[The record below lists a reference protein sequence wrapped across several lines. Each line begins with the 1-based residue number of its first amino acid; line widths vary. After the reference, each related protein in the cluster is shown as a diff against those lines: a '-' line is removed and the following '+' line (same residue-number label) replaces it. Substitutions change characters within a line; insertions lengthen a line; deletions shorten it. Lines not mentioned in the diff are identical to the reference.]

1 MGWWDG
7 AATARKQSAKA
18 FSNSGCY
25 AEAHITPCSLTALID
40 QLQMNFRQHKFTII
54 QILLVVGLLVFIA
67 LRSQGETMSNTSFP
81 DMKQTIISAVDLSDV
96 TEGSELDIKKYY
108 RLNPDD
114 YEGISY
120 YMPNTGMTAQEILL
134 VKLNDMS
141 QSDAVMAAMAERATQ
156 RATSFD
162 GYAPEQY
169 EMINDRVQL
178 AKGNYV
184 IMIIHPDAQAAKEAF
199 LNAY

>member
-1 MGWWDG
+1 
-7 AATARKQSAKA
+7 
-18 FSNSGCY
+18 
-25 AEAHITPCSLTALID
+25 
-40 QLQMNFRQHKFTII
+40 
-54 QILLVVGLLVFIA
+54 
-67 LRSQGETMSNTSFP
+67 MSNTSFS
-81 DMKQTIISAVDLSDV
+81 DMKQAIISAVDLSDV

-134 VKLNDMS
+134 VKLNDLS
-141 QSDAVMAAMAERATQ
+141 QSDAVMAAMTERATQ

-184 IMIIHPDAQAAKEAF
+184 IMIIHPDAQVAEEAF
-199 LNAY
+199 LNRY